1 MMECA
6 SRHSNSRPY
15 NIASLAYFLYL
26 RFLQLAEEAG
36 QWMMEG
42 ASHGI
47 ASTDCFELFGF
58 PEDAPNLRDPDSSG
72 VNNSETV
79 QEALS

>member
-1 MMECA
+1 VPRGIQIHGPTTLQVLPT
-6 SRHSNSRPY
+6 S
-15 NIASLAYFLYL
+15 LYL

>member
-1 MMECA
+1 MPRGIQIHGPTTLQVLPT
-6 SRHSNSRPY
+6 S
-15 NIASLAYFLYL
+15 LYL